1 MGDKALVVVIATF
14 DVVLWTYDLLLLYSA
29 LLR

>member
-1 MGDKALVVVIATF
+1 MGDKALVVMIATF
-14 DVVLWTYDLLLLYSA
+14 DVVLWTYDLLLLYGA

>member
-1 MGDKALVVVIATF
+1 MGDKALVVMIATF